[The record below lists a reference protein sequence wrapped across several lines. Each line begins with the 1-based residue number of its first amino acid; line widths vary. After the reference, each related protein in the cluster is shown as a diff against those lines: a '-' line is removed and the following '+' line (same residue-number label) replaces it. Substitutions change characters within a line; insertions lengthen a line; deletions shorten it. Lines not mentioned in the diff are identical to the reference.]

1 MVRAAIRSV
10 CQHTAW
16 FHRRVD
22 LTALPV
28 LPKVAPVPGPP
39 RCTSIQW
46 TGKRLSS
53 LLAALPPMD
62 SFPTGAR
69 GWPYVPLL
77 QSLASSGVCSSSFS
91 IVREGRRRTVR
102 LSGADDVVY
111 TAVDS
116 PGGHIALPEGVRII
130 LVEVPL
136 PPPAMYDPRALGE
149 TLWALETGRQGDRR
163 VLTAV
168 AVTPVTESLAVRAL
182 SLRRHFLSLS
192 KLMGE
197 VVTRR
202 FSHMAVVGE

>member
-1 MVRAAIRSV
+1 M
-10 CQHTAW
+10 
-16 FHRRVD
+16 
-22 LTALPV
+22 
-28 LPKVAPVPGPP
+28 
-39 RCTSIQW
+39 
-46 TGKRLSS
+46 
-53 LLAALPPMD
+53 
-62 SFPTGAR
+62 
-69 GWPYVPLL
+69 
-77 QSLASSGVCSSSFS
+77 
-91 IVREGRRRTVR
+91 
-102 LSGADDVVY
+102 VY

-116 PGGHIALPEGVRII
+116 PGSHIALPEGVRII

-149 TLWALETGRQGDRR
+149 TLWTLETGRQGDRR